1 MQARKNIRMVLHRSR
16 AGSKATLVGM
26 QVTKEGSKGLCFIRA
41 GKEGVGAHRKKTGM
55 QGLLRVQD

>member
-1 MQARKNIRMVLHRSR
+1 MVLHRSR
-16 AGSKATLVGM
+16 AGSKGTLVGM